1 MCSVKNVVCVAS
13 SIPRP
18 MVCRYSVK
26 NVVCVASYTPR
37 PKVCRCS
44 VENVCV
50 ASSTPRPKVCR
61 RSVVNVVCVV
71 SSTPRPKVCRCSV
84 ENVVCVASSTQDPWF
99 AGAVL
104 TLFVPVLPPRFCCTL
119 ALCSTGTVVSLLTQS
134 TSCFVSQAGPSVT
147 HTSHGGQQVSLL
159 RLRQ

>member
-61 RSVVNVVCVV
+61 RSVENVVCVV
-71 SSTPRPKVCRCSV
+71 
-84 ENVVCVASSTQDPWF
+84 SSTQDPWF